1 MIASPKH
8 RAAASA
14 VVAGLRKLS
23 EGIRAT
29 QAARIWPEIAD
40 PTDAQRAAMRYGI
53 DCEGVTVH
61 DLGPAF
67 AYELQALKGW
77 CRENCTGQF
86 AVEPI
91 RDAAV
96 GRDTGRRFR
105 FAEEFDAAA
114 FRLFCR

>member
-1 MIASPKH
+1 MEARTAAPAGIASLRRLLDGLK
-8 RAAASA
+8 AA
-14 VVAGLRKLS
+14 R
-23 EGIRAT
+23 
-29 QAARIWPEIAD
+29 AARIWPEIAD
-40 PTDAQRAAMRYGI
+40 PTDAQRAAMRYGV

-77 CRENCTGQF
+77 CRENCTREF

-91 RDAAV
+91 RNAAV